1 MLDAVTGF
9 IGDNIKLF
17 IVISLIVVGAFF
29 LQKFT
34 SSLVRKAI
42 KKTARPELFNSK
54 RDEELREETII
65 RILNATTKVV
75 IWTFA
80 VLLILAQLNINL
92 GPLIAGAGIAG
103 VALGFGAQS
112 LVKDVINGMF
122 ILLENQ
128 YRVGDVVELNK
139 EVSGTVEKFTLRS
152 TTLRDLDGMQHTV
165 PNGEI
170 LLATNMTMD
179 YANVNLNIGVGY
191 NTDIEKLE
199 KIINDVGRA
208 LTADSDWSDKIIEAP
223 KFVRINDF
231 QDSAIEIKI
240 VGKTEPV
247 QQWGVT
253 GELRKRLKIA
263 FDKNGIDIPYPQRVI
278 HQSKDALKTKKSK

>member
-1 MLDAVTGF
+1 MIDAILDF
-9 IGDNIKLF
+9 LRSNIRIF
-17 IVISLIVVGAFF
+17 IVIAVILIIAYV
-29 LQKFT
+29 LQKISARLVKDAIRKT
-34 SSLVRKAI
+34 S
-42 KKTARPELFNSK
+42 RPELYNSK
-54 RDEELREETII
+54 RDEKLREETII
-65 RILNATTKVV
+65 RIVNASIKVI

-80 VLLILAQLNINL
+80 VLLVLAQLNINL

-112 LVKDVINGMF
+112 LVKDMINGMF

-128 YRVGDVVELNK
+128 YRVGDVVEFNK

-152 TTLRDLDGMQHTV
+152 TTLRDLDGMVHTV

-179 YANVNLNIGVGY
+179 YANVNLNIGVDY
-191 NTDIEKLE
+191 DTDIEQLE
-199 KIINDVGRA
+199 KIVNDVGDKLA
-208 LTADSDWSDKIIEAP
+208 ADQSWKEKITEAP
-223 KFVRINDF
+223 QFVRINDF

-240 VGKTEPV
+240 VGKTLPV
-247 QQWGVT
+247 QQWAVT

-278 HQSKDALKTKKSK
+278 HQSKENSKTNKK